1 MSLLSCITACFFLR
15 LAAIPPVFKPADDT
29 LRVKME
35 MSSEQKKYSASLLY
49 AGMVLFVF
57 ALVLIDQFTKHLAVI
72 YLKNQPPAVL
82 IPGILQL
89 QYLENRG
96 AAFSMLQN
104 RQGFFYVLTTV
115 FLILI
120 ILFMRKV
127 PKTRR
132 MRPLILTLLVLAAG
146 ACGNLIDR
154 VVSKYVVDFI
164 YFVVIDF
171 PVFNVAD
178 IYVTLSVI
186 SLIILILFHYRDN
199 DLDFLKKKK
208 AA

>member
-1 MSLLSCITACFFLR
+1 
-15 LAAIPPVFKPADDT
+15 
-29 LRVKME
+29 ME
-35 MSSEQKKYSASLLY
+35 MNSKPKKYSAPLLY

-57 ALVLIDQFTKHLAVI
+57 VLVLADQFTKHLAVLF
-72 YLKNQPPAVL
+72 LKNRPPVVL
-82 IPGILQL
+82 IPGILEL

-104 RQGFFYVLTTV
+104 RQGFFYVLTTI
-115 FLILI
+115 F
-120 ILFMRKV
+120 
-127 PKTRR
+127 
-132 MRPLILTLLVLAAG
+132 LVL
-146 ACGNLIDR
+146 I
-154 VVSKYVVDFI
+154 VDFI

>member
-1 MSLLSCITACFFLR
+1 
-15 LAAIPPVFKPADDT
+15 
-29 LRVKME
+29 
-35 MSSEQKKYSASLLY
+35 
-49 AGMVLFVF
+49 
-57 ALVLIDQFTKHLAVI
+57 
-72 YLKNQPPAVL
+72 
-82 IPGILQL
+82 
-89 QYLENRG
+89 
-96 AAFSMLQN
+96 
-104 RQGFFYVLTTV
+104 
-115 FLILI
+115 
-120 ILFMRKV
+120 
-127 PKTRR
+127 

>member
-1 MSLLSCITACFFLR
+1 
-15 LAAIPPVFKPADDT
+15 
-29 LRVKME
+29 ME
-35 MSSEQKKYSASLLY
+35 MDSKPKKYSAPLLY
-49 AGMVLFVF
+49 AGMILFVF
-57 ALVLIDQFTKHLAVI
+57 VLVLADQFTKHLAVLF
-72 YLKNQPPAVL
+72 LKNRPPVVL
-82 IPGILQL
+82 IPGILEL

-115 FLILI
+115 FLVLIL
-120 ILFMRKV
+120 LFMRRV